1 MALQIDMG
9 IVCIWKLAGFALS
22 TVFDSVEASCFFCGE
37 GMKIGVLEGVRDH
50 LEIVHPS
57 CSTFEWVFLVLRE
70 AD

>member
-9 IVCIWKLAGFALS
+9 IVCIRKLAGFALS
-22 TVFDSVEASCFFCGE
+22 TVFDCVKASCFFCGE
-37 GMKIGVLEGVRDH
+37 GMKISVLEGVRDH

-70 AD
+70 SD